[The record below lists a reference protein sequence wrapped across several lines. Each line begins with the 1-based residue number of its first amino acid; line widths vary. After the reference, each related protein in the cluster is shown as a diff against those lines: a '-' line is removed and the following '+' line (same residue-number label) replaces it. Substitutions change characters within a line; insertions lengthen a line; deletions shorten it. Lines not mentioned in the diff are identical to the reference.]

1 MEGDQM
7 VTLKELVE
15 EQRWNDSSDVEVI
28 KQFFTLNDME
38 EQAIDLISE
47 LSKSKVRK
55 LKQKNYMAEEWVTIL
70 PSKYLYEKYDL
81 DVADRLHMM
90 ELDYLMNGGEL
101 SKKKLKWAKEN
112 VPNIKEPEAYFQPL
126 IRYLEENGIKFKE
139 RKGR

>member
-1 MEGDQM
+1 MI
-7 VTLKELVE
+7 TLKELVE
-15 EQRWNDSSDVEVI
+15 EQCWNDTSDIEVI
-28 KQFFTLNDME
+28 KRFFILNDME
-38 EQAIDLISE
+38 EQAIDLISA

-55 LKQKNYMAEEWVTIL
+55 LKRQNYLAAEWITIL

-101 SKKKLKWAKEN
+101 SEKKLEWAKEN
-112 VPNIKEPEAYFQPL
+112 VSNIKEPETYFQPL
-126 IRYLEENGIKFKE
+126 IRYLEENGIKFKD

>member
-1 MEGDQM
+1 M
-7 VTLKELVE
+7 VTLSELVN
-15 EQRWNDSSDVEVI
+15 EQKWNDISDIEVI
-28 KQFFTLNDME
+28 KQFFVLNDME

-55 LKQKNYMAEEWVTIL
+55 LKQKNYMAEEWITIL

-90 ELDYLMNGGEL
+90 ELDFLMNGGEL

-112 VPNIKEPEAYFQPL
+112 VPNIKEPNPYFRPL
-126 IRYLEENGIKFKE
+126 IDYLEEKGIKFKE

>member
-1 MEGDQM
+1 MG
-7 VTLKELVE
+7 TLSELVN
-15 EQRWNDSSDVEVI
+15 EQKWNDISDIEVI
-28 KQFFTLNDME
+28 KQFFILNDME

-55 LKQKNYMAEEWVTIL
+55 LKRKNYMAEEWVTIL

-90 ELDYLMNGGEL
+90 ELDFLMNGGEL

-112 VPNIKEPEAYFQPL
+112 VPNIKEPNPYFRPL
-126 IRYLEENGIKFKE
+126 INYLEEKGIKFKE

>member
-1 MEGDQM
+1 M
-7 VTLKELVE
+7 VTLSELVN
-15 EQRWNDSSDVEVI
+15 EQKWNDVSDIEVI
-28 KQFFTLNDME
+28 KQFFILNDME

-90 ELDYLMNGGEL
+90 ELDFLMNGGEL

-112 VPNIKEPEAYFQPL
+112 VPNIKEPNPYFRPL
-126 IRYLEENGIKFKE
+126 INYLEEKGIKFKE

>member
-1 MEGDQM
+1 
-7 VTLKELVE
+7 
-15 EQRWNDSSDVEVI
+15 
-28 KQFFTLNDME
+28 ME

-90 ELDYLMNGGEL
+90 ELDFLMNGGEL

-112 VPNIKEPEAYFQPL
+112 VPNIKEPNPYFRPL
-126 IRYLEENGIKFKE
+126 INYLEEKGIKFKE

>member
-1 MEGDQM
+1 M
-7 VTLKELVE
+7 VTLSELVN
-15 EQRWNDSSDVEVI
+15 EQKWNDISDIEVI
-28 KQFFTLNDME
+28 KQFFVLNDME

-81 DVADRLHMM
+81 EVADRLHMM
-90 ELDYLMNGGEL
+90 ELDFLLNGGEL

-112 VPNIKEPEAYFQPL
+112 VPNIKEPNPYFRPL
-126 IRYLEENGIKFKE
+126 IDYLEENGIKFKE

>member
-1 MEGDQM
+1 M
-7 VTLKELVE
+7 VTLSELVN
-15 EQRWNDSSDVEVI
+15 EQKWNDISDIEVI
-28 KQFFTLNDME
+28 KQFFILNDME

-81 DVADRLHMM
+81 DVADRLYML
-90 ELDYLMNGGEL
+90 ELDYLVNGGEL
-101 SKKKLKWAKEN
+101 SESKLKWAKEN
-112 VPNIKEPEAYFQPL
+112 VPNIKEPNPYFRPL
-126 IRYLEENGIKFKE
+126 IDYLEENGIKFKE

>member
-1 MEGDQM
+1 MT
-7 VTLKELVE
+7 TLKELVD
-15 EQRWNDSSDVEVI
+15 EQKWNGFSDVEVI

-38 EQAIDLISE
+38 EDAIDLISE

-55 LKQKNYMAEEWVTIL
+55 LKRKNYMAEEWVTIL

-90 ELDYLMNGGEL
+90 ELDFLMNGGEL

-112 VPNIKEPEAYFQPL
+112 VPNIKEPNPYFRPL
-126 IRYLEENGIKFKE
+126 IDYLEENGIKFKE
-139 RKGR
+139 RKDR

>member
-1 MEGDQM
+1 M
-7 VTLKELVE
+7 VTLSELVN
-15 EQRWNDSSDVEVI
+15 EQKWNDISDIEVI
-28 KQFFTLNDME
+28 KQFFILNDME
-38 EQAIDLISE
+38 ERAIDLISE

-90 ELDYLMNGGEL
+90 ELDFLMNGGEL

-112 VPNIKEPEAYFQPL
+112 VPNIKEPNPYFRPL
-126 IRYLEENGIKFKE
+126 IDYLEENGIKFKE

>member
-1 MEGDQM
+1 MI
-7 VTLKELVE
+7 TLKEVE
-15 EQRWNDSSDVEVI
+15 EQRWNDASDIEVI
-28 KQFFTLNDME
+28 KQFFALNDME

-70 PSKYLYEKYDL
+70 PSKYLYEEYDL
-81 DVADRLHMM
+81 DTADRLHML

-101 SKKKLKWAKEN
+101 SKNKLRWAREN
-112 VPNIKEPEAYFQPL
+112 AAYIKEPNPYFRPL
-126 IRYLEENGIKFKE
+126 IDYLEENGIKFKE

>member
-1 MEGDQM
+1 M
-7 VTLKELVE
+7 VALKELVE

-38 EQAIDLISE
+38 EQA
-47 LSKSKVRK
+47 KVRK

-90 ELDYLMNGGEL
+90 ELDFLMNGGEL

-112 VPNIKEPEAYFQPL
+112 VPNIKEPNPYFRPL
-126 IRYLEENGIKFKE
+126 IDYLEENGIKFKE
-139 RKGR
+139 RKDR

>member
-1 MEGDQM
+1 MT
-7 VTLKELVE
+7 TLKELVD
-15 EQRWNDSSDVEVI
+15 EQRLNGFSDVDVI
-28 KQFFTLNDME
+28 KQFFTLNDVE

-55 LKQKNYMAEEWVTIL
+55 LKRKNYMAEEWVTIL

-90 ELDYLMNGGEL
+90 ELDFLMNGGEL

-112 VPNIKEPEAYFQPL
+112 VPNIKEPNPYFRPL
-126 IRYLEENGIKFKE
+126 IDYLEENGIKFKE
-139 RKGR
+139 RKDR

>member
-1 MEGDQM
+1 MD
-7 VTLKELVE
+7 
-15 EQRWNDSSDVEVI
+15 I
-28 KQFFTLNDME
+28 KQLRIVTPG
-38 EQAIDLISE
+38 IPP
-47 LSKSKVRK
+47 KSKFAPRIPPTPASVYS
-55 LKQKNYMAEEWVTIL
+55 QTIL

-112 VPNIKEPEAYFQPL
+112 VPNIKEPNPYFRPL
-126 IRYLEENGIKFKE
+126 IDYLEENGIKFKE